1 MSSPAHAPGPDR
13 RPLVTSDP
21 ERLRALAHPLRL
33 RILTLLDDEGE
44 VTATRCAEV
53 TGESVASCSFHLRML
68 AKYGF
73 VEAADRRGKERP
85 WRAVGQGRQTRFDPD
100 VPGSLPAAGA
110 VAALLLDQEADRV
123 RDWLARSGSEAP
135 EWLLAST
142 LTTASFWATQEE
154 LADLAREV
162 EGLTDRFAGRWDDP
176 SLRPAGSRPARLLG
190 IVNADLPAGEARVDD
205 ARPGA
210 ER

>member
-1 MSSPAHAPGPDR
+1 MSLSPSAPQPGR
-13 RPLVTSDP
+13 EPLVTSDP
-21 ERLRALAHPLRL
+21 ERMRALAHPLRL
-33 RILTLLDDEGE
+33 RILSLLDDEGE
-44 VTATRCAEV
+44 VTATRCAEA

-73 VEAADRRGKERP
+73 VEAAERRGKEKP
-85 WRAVGQGRQTRFDPD
+85 WRAVGQGRRTRFDPD

-110 VAALLLDQEADRV
+110 VAALLLDQEAGRV
-123 RDWLARSGSEAP
+123 RDWLARAGSEAP

-142 LTTASFWATQEE
+142 LTTASFWATRDE

-162 EGLTDRFAGRWDDP
+162 EALTDRFAGRWDDP

-190 IVNADLPAGEARVDD
+190 VVNADVPVGRDGTPPVAGD
-205 ARPGA
+205 AR
-210 ER
+210 

>member
-1 MSSPAHAPGPDR
+1 MSPSAPQPGR
-13 RPLVTSDP
+13 EPLVTSDP
-21 ERLRALAHPLRL
+21 ERMRALAHPLRL
-33 RILTLLDDEGE
+33 RILSLLDDEGE
-44 VTATRCAEV
+44 VTATRCAEA

-73 VEAADRRGKERP
+73 VEAAERRGKEKP
-85 WRAVGQGRQTRFDPD
+85 WRAVGQGRRTRFDPD

-110 VAALLLDQEADRV
+110 VAALLLDQEAGRV
-123 RDWLARSGSEAP
+123 RDWLARAGSEAP

-142 LTTASFWATQEE
+142 LTTASFWATRDE

-162 EGLTDRFAGRWDDP
+162 EALTDRFAGRWDDP

-190 IVNADLPAGEARVDD
+190 VVNADVPARRDGTPTVAGD
-205 ARPGA
+205 AR
-210 ER
+210 